1 MRLLNHLSGLFCVIS
16 LLGLYACGSDPVPFN
31 CAETDLSLQLG
42 DVVTASGCDVS
53 DGSITVIASGGEAP
67 YQFSINDLPSQTSA
81 TFSALKAGIYSVK
94 VIDANKCDAIVS
106 NINVPATGFIV
117 SADVEVDNLCL
128 DGDGIITINV
138 TDGQA
143 PPYQYQLE
151 SGTFS
156 DNNVFSGLQKGNHLI
171 TVRDNSNCTV
181 QLNIT
186 VPHGNTGTS
195 WTSQILPIVE
205 SKCAT
210 GGCHDGQFRPDLR
223 LYEKAFFY
231 RDLMKKYTQDKSM
244 PFDGPALTQSQ
255 IDLIA
260 CWVDDGAPRN

>member
-1 MRLLNHLSGLFCVIS
+1 MIS
-16 LLGLYACGSDPVPFN
+16 CGSDPVPFN
-31 CAETDLSLQLG
+31 CAESDLSLQFG
-42 DVVTASGCDVS
+42 NVVTATGCDVS

-67 YQFSINDLPSQTSA
+67 YQFSINNLPSQASA
-81 TFSALKAGIYSVK
+81 SFSTLKAGIYSVT
-94 VIDANKCDAIVS
+94 VIDANKCDATLS

-117 SADVEVDNLCL
+117 SADVEADNLCL
-128 DGDGIITINV
+128 DGDGIITITV
-138 TDGQA
+138 DDGQS

-156 DNNVFSGLQKGNHLI
+156 DNNVFTGLQKGNHRI
-171 TVRDNSNCTV
+171 TVKDNSNCTV

-195 WTSQILPIVE
+195 WTSEILPIVE
-205 SKCAT
+205 TKCAA
-210 GGCHDGQFRPDLR
+210 GGCHDGQYRPDLR

-231 RDLMKKYTQDKSM
+231 RDLMRKYTQDKSM

-260 CWVDDGAPRN
+260 CWVDDGAPQN